1 MIASLPRELSGKGWA
16 VLDLDQWSVFRQLL
30 LPPLRQYASLLS
42 FLAGWLL
49 APRHPIFSGIMDAD
63 RKDIHNSDIPVL
75 CRSCEAR
82 HKGMCGVLDASEL
95 FALSRHTRLVRH
107 GSGEE
112 LAAESMPIE
121 SYANVMRGVVKLTKV
136 LEDGRQQV
144 VGLQFAPDF
153 LGRLFAPESSVTAQA
168 ASDVD
173 LCRVPKGA
181 LERLIAANPKLEHR
195 LMQQTLRELDEAR
208 EWMVTLGRKT
218 AAEKVAS
225 FLYLI
230 ATHLDPSPDANGK
243 RRTFELPL
251 TRGDIADF
259 LGLTLETV
267 SRQISRLRSEQI
279 IVINAITHV
288 EVPDLERLKRR
299 CG

>member
-1 MIASLPRELSGKGWA
+1 MPGDA
-16 VLDLDQWSVFRQLL
+16 
-30 LPPLRQYASLLS
+30 
-42 FLAGWLL
+42 
-49 APRHPIFSGIMDAD
+49 MDTN

-82 HKGMCGVLDASEL
+82 HKGMCGALDSAEL
-95 FALSRHTRLVRH
+95 LALSRHTRMVRH
-107 GSGEE
+107 SGGEE
-112 LAAESMPIE
+112 LVAEGMATE

-136 LEDGRQQV
+136 LEDGRQQI

-153 LGRLFAPESSVTAQA
+153 LGRIFARDSAVTAEA

-173 LCRVPKGA
+173 LCHVSKSA
-181 LERLIAANPKLEHR
+181 LERLVSANPKLEHR
-195 LMQQTLRELDEAR
+195 LMQQALRELDEAR

-230 ATHLDPSPDANGK
+230 ATHLDPSQDVNAKG
-243 RRTFELPL
+243 RSFDLPL

-267 SRQISRLRSEQI
+267 SRQLSRLRAEQ
-279 IVINAITHV
+279 VISITAVTHV
-288 EVPDLERLKRR
+288 EVFDLQQLRKRS
-299 CG
+299 G